1 MNFER
6 FFNTAINYF
15 QNHHLVI
22 IILIVGLFIFST
34 LKLKNI
40 YKFLIFATIIGVI
53 FYIMSQLGDS
63 TSNALKIKDEMIY
76 QTRKKDFNR

>member
-1 MNFER
+1 MNLER

-15 QNHHLVI
+15 QNNHLAI
-22 IILIVGLFIFST
+22 IILIAGLIIVST
-34 LKLKNI
+34 VKLKNI

-63 TSNALKIKDEMIY
+63 TSNALKIKDKMIH
-76 QTRKKDFNR
+76 QTRKKDF